1 MFILDLYTVA
11 ELSYDIQID
20 VWQRQFETSI
30 FTFKNKSFRG
40 SLIRL
45 KIRTMFK
52 MKLLIKFITKMKTIL
67 IQLNLL
73 FEIRHEELE
82 TYVTSSRTKTK
93 NCDVNAWNPNEL
105 LYLILTKLDTGNNL
119 YYFSHSLVRIYYT
132 CSDSISF
139 RTHYHEFYRL
149 WKIYNFIYEIRAL
162 TILKVKYFFFWVE
175 NFFLFLYIY
184 VHGVRILSA
193 WLKFAPNCLN
203 SRIT

>member
-20 VWQRQFETSI
+20 VWHRQFETSI

-119 YYFSHSLVRIYYT
+119 YYFSHSLVRILYM
-132 CSDSISF
+132 F
-139 RTHYHEFYRL
+139 RF
-149 WKIYNFIYEIRAL
+149 NFISNSL
-162 TILKVKYFFFWVE
+162 SW
-175 NFFLFLYIY
+175 
-184 VHGVRILSA
+184 ILSFMEDIQFHI
-193 WLKFAPNCLN
+193 WN
-203 SRIT
+203 SCSNYTES